1 MSGQPEKIIH
11 TYIQTYF
18 PQASRNLC
26 LEFCTVEAANAGR
39 GLVESPNKKS
49 ELLLEKNIK
58 LFEYPLRTSKTITNL
73 LSCKDQQVDGFW
85 EETVE
90 SFVDVMG

>member
-1 MSGQPEKIIH
+1 
-11 TYIQTYF
+11 
-18 PQASRNLC
+18 
-26 LEFCTVEAANAGR
+26 
-39 GLVESPNKKS
+39 VESPNKKS